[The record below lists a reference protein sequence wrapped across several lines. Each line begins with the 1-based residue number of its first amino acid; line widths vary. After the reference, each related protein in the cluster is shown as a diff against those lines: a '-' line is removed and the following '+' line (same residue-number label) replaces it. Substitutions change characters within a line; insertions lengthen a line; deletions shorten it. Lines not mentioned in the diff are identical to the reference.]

1 MVWKISVGW
10 VGQKKSLWISFY
22 VTGFCINLRMQWAM
36 MKREDQIWM
45 RIPILPPHDTG
56 NPTNYRSPPVFTTAA
71 AREMKIVWWFSKR
84 ELVSLCFWMVSNS
97 VMMPVVLQRCFT
109 RRQAASSGYS
119 TTIIWRAFSAL
130 TIFPKSVNEEV
141 DVLLLANVYIQTK
154 KHGWRLGTLGWKWM
168 AFTLV
173 VKSAHGLLL
182 CKVTFGSLKRKKER
196 ETLHSSKA

>member
-130 TIFPKSVNEEV
+130 TIFPKSVNEEEEV

-182 CKVTFGSLKRKKER
+182 CKVTFGSLKRKRER
-196 ETLHSSKA
+196 DAS

>member
-1 MVWKISVGW
+1 MLQVFASIWGCNEPWWKEKIKYGW
-10 VGQKKSLWISFY
+10 EFLFY
-22 VTGFCINLRMQWAM
+22 HPTTL
-36 MKREDQIWM
+36 E
-45 RIPILPPHDTG
+45 ILLTTDHP
-56 NPTNYRSPPVFTTAA
+56 RPPVFTTAA

-182 CKVTFGSLKRKKER
+182 CKVTFGSLKRKR